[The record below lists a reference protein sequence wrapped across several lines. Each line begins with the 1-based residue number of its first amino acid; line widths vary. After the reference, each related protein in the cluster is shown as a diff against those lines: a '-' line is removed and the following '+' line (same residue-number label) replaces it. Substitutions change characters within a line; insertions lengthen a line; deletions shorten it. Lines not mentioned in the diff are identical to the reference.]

1 MCQCISD
8 TGAADIFVELIAVNG
23 DDQSIDFA
31 QYLSSPEQVEKDVV
45 GCTKY
50 LNWIRDKE
58 GGNKVVKA
66 KKSIMQEV
74 SVNESTP
81 LQADH
86 SSYMDSES
94 DKDYLPGDDESS
106 EEDEEAVQIRADL
119 KELKKKLHARGMVVV
134 DEEGHEVN
142 VENLMASNQWA
153 TSLNDDYDSCDVDS
167 DEDDDS
173 YDETPEGE
181 LLRKERKFPRFDGS
195 AAVPSFSLGMSFTDK
210 STFREVVIKY
220 GLVERKVIKFVKNE
234 GTKCRAV
241 CLWPNCP

>member
-1 MCQCISD
+1 
-8 TGAADIFVELIAVNG
+8 
-23 DDQSIDFA
+23 
-31 QYLSSPEQVEKDVV
+31 
-45 GCTKY
+45 
-50 LNWIRDKE
+50 LNWIRYKE

-74 SVNESTP
+74 SVNESAS
-81 LQADH
+81 LQVDH
-86 SSYMDSES
+86 SSDMDSES

-195 AAVPSFSLGMSFTDK
+195 AAVPHSGRLSSSM
-210 STFREVVIKY
+210 
-220 GLVERKVIKFVKNE
+220 GL
-234 GTKCRAV
+234 
-241 CLWPNCP
+241 